1 MIRKSHLLTFAAGTL
16 LLALPLTLLA
26 AKGDKAA
33 ARGKGARPGRLL
45 KQFDT
50 NHNGSIDGDEI
61 AALRKAF
68 EAFKAFDKDGNG
80 ALEDSEIAAIKPG
93 GDGSGKASKR
103 ERKRKKN
110 A

>member
-1 MIRKSHLLTFAAGTL
+1 MISKPHLLTFVAIVL
-16 LLALPLTLLA
+16 VCALPSTLFA
-26 AKGDKAA
+26 AKGNKSA
-33 ARGKGARPGRLL
+33 AREKSARPGRVL

-80 ALEDSEIAAIKPG
+80 TLEDSEVAAIKPG
-93 GDGSGKASKR
+93 GDGSSKANKR